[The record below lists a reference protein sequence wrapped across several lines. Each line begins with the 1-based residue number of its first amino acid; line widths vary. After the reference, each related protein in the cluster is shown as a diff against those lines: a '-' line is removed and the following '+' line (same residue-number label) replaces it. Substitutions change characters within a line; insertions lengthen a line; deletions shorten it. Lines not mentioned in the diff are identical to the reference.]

1 VRPLVVVAG
10 VVLTALAGSAGA
22 LEVLQLDV
30 RHEGQRFY
38 MTAVA
43 EIDAPRDVAFAILT
57 DYEHLELL
65 DSKVLA
71 SRVLER
77 PAPNVALVW
86 MRVRGCVAFICKEL
100 EQIERVEE
108 NAPGEIIVRVLP
120 ERSDVKLENARWE
133 LAPTEH
139 GTRLSYT
146 LEMEPGSWV
155 PIFGRGSVERQL
167 RTSYRNALTAI
178 EQLARNRAGA
188 SP

>member
-1 VRPLVVVAG
+1 MLVV
-10 VVLTALAGSAGA
+10 SAQA
-22 LEVLQLDV
+22 VEVSQLDV
-30 RHEGQRFY
+30 HHEGQRFY

-43 EIDAPRDVAFAILT
+43 DIDVPHEVAFSILT

-65 DSKVLA
+65 DPKVLD

-77 PAPNVALVW
+77 PSPNVALVW

-100 EQIERVEE
+100 EQVERVEE
-108 NAPGEIIVRVLP
+108 NSPGEIVVTVLP
-120 ERSDVKLENARWE
+120 ERSDVKLENARWQ

-155 PIFGRGSVERQL
+155 PVFGRGSVERQL
-167 RTSYRNALTAI
+167 RASFRNALNAI
-178 EQLARNRAGA
+178 EQLAEARAEA
-188 SP
+188 RAEAHE